1 MYYEY
6 VILIWTEKRSKRAK
20 EQKLM
25 KDNYATIYL
34 IDTEDIV
41 SMEIFLLTTSIN

>member
-20 EQKLM
+20 EQ
-25 KDNYATIYL
+25 DNYATIYL